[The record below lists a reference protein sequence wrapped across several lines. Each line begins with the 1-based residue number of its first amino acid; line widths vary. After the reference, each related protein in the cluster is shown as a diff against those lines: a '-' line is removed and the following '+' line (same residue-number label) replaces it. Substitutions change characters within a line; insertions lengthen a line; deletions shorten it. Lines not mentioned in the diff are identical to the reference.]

1 MSFMLEYIN
10 KNLSLEQMENELVKL
25 IDEYSELSEKHLLI
39 YSVDFNKTDLPIS
52 ICMDDLYT
60 IRDVLRNN
68 KSQKLSF
75 FIETPGGSGEAAEEI
90 ATFLRNKYEYVDFL
104 IAGECKSAG
113 TILSMC
119 GDEIYL
125 SETGSLGP
133 IDAQIQIG
141 RSYGSA
147 HDYMKWVEDKME
159 EAEKNG
165 FLNNFDALMVAQ
177 ISPNELKGV
186 ENSLKYGRELVTTFL
201 KKYKFKTWKF
211 TETNH
216 KKVTEEM
223 KNQRAEEIARKL
235 SDHSLWK
242 SHGRSL
248 NIDTLNNE
256 LQLKINKIDDDEKIS
271 EIIERIH
278 VLIRL
283 IFSSSSAYKIIAD
296 NETKLVKSAIE
307 VSSVQDQD
315 FSNIIG
321 CNVICNICN
330 KKHKLFLNLSNDKS
344 VEKELEKEGLKPFPK
359 NNILICDC
367 GNELNLEDIK
377 NQILNN

>member
-1 MSFMLEYIN
+1 
-10 KNLSLEQMENELVKL
+10 
-25 IDEYSELSEKHLLI
+25 
-39 YSVDFNKTDLPIS
+39 
-52 ICMDDLYT
+52 
-60 IRDVLRNN
+60 
-68 KSQKLSF
+68 
-75 FIETPGGSGEAAEEI
+75 
-90 ATFLRNKYEYVDFL
+90 
-104 IAGECKSAG
+104 
-113 TILSMC
+113 
-119 GDEIYL
+119 
-125 SETGSLGP
+125 
-133 IDAQIQIG
+133 
-141 RSYGSA
+141 
-147 HDYMKWVEDKME
+147 MKWVEDKME

-271 EIIERIH
+271 EIIRENFDLRP
-278 VLIRL
+278 
-283 IFSSSSAYKIIAD
+283 AAIID
-296 NETKLVKSAIE
+296 HLKLRRPIY
-307 VSSVQDQD
+307 QDLAAHGHFGRED
-315 FSNIIG
+315 AG
-321 CNVICNICN
+321 LTWEMTDKAEEL
-330 KKHKLFLNLSNDKS
+330 KKYL
-344 VEKELEKEGLKPFPK
+344 
-359 NNILICDC
+359 
-367 GNELNLEDIK
+367 
-377 NQILNN
+377 